1 MDYEQIRVDTDGA
14 VTILTLNRPDKL
26 NAWTYRMRRE
36 MHDAISK
43 ANDDPAIGAIVV
55 TGAGRGFC
63 AGADIEDTFKAQI
76 KGENVKEKDVA
87 GGIDW
92 VQFVRE
98 SKPLIAAVNGAAVG
112 VGLSQILSFDVIL
125 AGRSAKMAAP
135 FVKVGVVPELAS
147 SHFLVQ
153 RMGFGRASEFALTGR
168 FLGAEEA
175 ERSGLVDRV
184 TDDGDLMQTAM
195 DTARAIAANPDRHL
209 RWAKELLTQ
218 NGSETDLR
226 LVQDRE
232 QALLKQA
239 YESPEHKEAVDAFLN
254 KRKPKFR

>member
-1 MDYEQIRVDTDGA
+1 MDYEQITVESEDA
-14 VTILTLNRPDKL
+14 VATVTLNRPEKL
-26 NAWTYRMRRE
+26 NAWTYQMRRE

-43 ANDDPAIGAIVV
+43 ANDDPAIGAIIV

-63 AGADIEDTFKAQI
+63 AGADIEDTFKAQAEGRDV
-76 KGENVKEKDVA
+76 KGKDVA

-92 VQFVRE
+92 VKFVRE
-98 SKPLIAAVNGAAVG
+98 SKPLIAAINGVAVG
-112 VGLSQILSFDVIL
+112 VGLSQVLSFDVII
-125 AGRSAKMAAP
+125 AARSARMAAP

-168 FLGAEEA
+168 FLDATEA
-175 ERSGLVDRV
+175 EQAGLVDRV
-184 TDDGDLMQTAM
+184 VGDADLMP
-195 DTARAIAANPDRHL
+195 TARKMAKTIAANPDRHL

-239 YESPEHKEAVDAFLN
+239 YESPEHKEAIDAFLN
-254 KRKPKFR
+254 KRQPKFR

>member
-1 MDYEQIRVDTDGA
+1 MDYEQILVETADA
-14 VTILTLNRPDKL
+14 VTVVTLNRPEKL
-26 NAWTYRMRRE
+26 NAWTYQMRRE
-36 MHDAISK
+36 MHDAISR
-43 ANDDPAIGAIVV
+43 ANDDPAVGAIIV

-63 AGADIEDTFKAQI
+63 AGADIKDTFKAQAEGDDV
-76 KGENVKEKDVA
+76 KGKDVA

-92 VQFVRE
+92 VKFVRE
-98 SKPLIAAVNGAAVG
+98 SKPLIAAINGAAVG
-112 VGLSQILSFDVIL
+112 VGLSQVLSFDVII
-125 AGRSAKMAAP
+125 AARSARMAAP

-168 FLGAEEA
+168 FLDAAEA
-175 ERSGLVDRV
+175 EASGLVDRV
-184 TDDGDLMQTAM
+184 VGDADLMPTAHKM
-195 DTARAIAANPDRHL
+195 AATIAANPDRHL

-239 YESPEHKEAVDAFLN
+239 YESPEHKEAIDAFLN
-254 KRKPKFR
+254 KRQPKFR

>member
-1 MDYEQIRVDTDGA
+1 MTYEQIEYSTEGPVG
-14 VTILTLNRPDKL
+14 VLTLNRPERL
-26 NAWTYRMRRE
+26 NAWTYRMREE
-36 MHDAISK
+36 MCDAITS

-63 AGADIEDTFKAQI
+63 AGADMKDTFKARMQG
-76 KGENVKEKDVA
+76 GETSRPAAAN
-87 GGIDW
+87 IDW
-92 VQFVRE
+92 VKFVRE

-125 AGRSAKMAAP
+125 IGRSAKVAVP

-153 RMGFGRASEFALTGR
+153 RMGFGAASEFALTGR
-168 FLGAEEA
+168 FMDGEEA
-175 ERSGLVDRV
+175 AASGLANRVVD
-184 TDDGDLMQTAM
+184 DEDLMDAAMETAN
-195 DTARAIAANPDRHL
+195 AIAANPDRHL
-209 RWAKELLTQ
+209 AWTKELLTQ

-254 KRKPKFR
+254 KRKPVFR